1 MRDTIQQLDELHTA
15 TTQGKWVCRRF
26 EGVKFVEPGMT
37 IDDWQFCC
45 DSHSAWTEISE
56 KLKRLR
62 AWKQEAIEMIG
73 KWSKCRDAAGCP
85 AKLGEFESEAT
96 EREIRRLRVE
106 NYHLRSALESFK
118 IN

>member
-73 KWSKCRDAAGCP
+73 K
-85 AKLGEFESEAT
+85 GEGWEESEVKY
-96 EREIRRLRVE
+96 LKDWDD
-106 NYHLRSALESFK
+106 LFK
-118 IN
+118 K